1 MTVAHIALL
10 LATGAF
16 AGFASGLLGLGGSFI
31 MTPVQY
37 MVYTNMGLPADA
49 AIKLAF
55 GTSSLV
61 VLPTAL
67 SGAWRHNRMGAV
79 RVRAALLMG
88 GCAAI
93 AAFGGATLATYLPG
107 AALRIAFGAVV
118 LGSGIRMLTFKQ
130 VTVEAEPAEKLYL
143 WLAWA
148 TLVGVIAGILGIGG
162 GIVMVPVLVLALKFK
177 VHNAVATS
185 LGVMV
190 FTSIGGALGYI
201 INGLDVP
208 NLPSYAVGY
217 VHLPSWILLAVSS
230 AGVAQLGALTAHRLP
245 ARQLSYIFVA
255 VMFYLGL
262 RMLGVFDWLG
272 WPI

>member
-10 LATGAF
+10 LATGVF
-16 AGFASGLLGLGGSFI
+16 TGFASGLLGLGGAFI

-37 MVYTNMGLPADA
+37 VIYTDMGLPVDA

-67 SGAWRHNRMGAV
+67 SGAWRHNKLGALW
-79 RVRAALLMG
+79 VRAALTMG
-88 GCAAI
+88 GCTAI

-107 AALRIAFGAVV
+107 AALKIAFGAVV
-118 LGSGIRMLTFKQ
+118 LVSGIRMLTSRQ
-130 VTVEAEPAEKLYL
+130 VTVAAEPIDKLYL

-148 TLVGVIAGILGIGG
+148 TLVGLIAGMLGIGG
-162 GIVMVPVLVLALKFK
+162 GVVMVPVLVLALRFK
-177 VHNAVATS
+177 LHNAVATS
-185 LGVMV
+185 LGIMV
-190 FTSIGGALGYI
+190 FTSFGGALGYI
-201 INGLDVP
+201 VNGLGIPD
-208 NLPSYAVGY
+208 LPSYSVGY
-217 VHLPSWILLAVSS
+217 VHLPSWFILAVSS
-230 AGVAQLGALTAHRLP
+230 TGVAQIGALTAHRLP

-262 RMLGVFDWLG
+262 RMLGVFEWLG